1 VNRWTDAD
9 DTPLISE
16 RDAAW
21 LEDRSTLFH
30 GILAAIS
37 SASMVGL
44 VLALIPS

>member
-1 VNRWTDAD
+1 VKIY

-44 VLALIPS
+44 ILGLLP

>member
-1 VNRWTDAD
+1 VVRVSTD
-9 DTPLISE
+9 DTPLISA

-21 LEDRSTLFH
+21 LEDRSTIFH

-44 VLALIPS
+44 LIGLLP